1 MEDLQSQRSTSMD
14 WLSKF
19 SGGVGVGVGGSGC
32 VHTAVLKSSD
42 GADFSLKV

>member
-19 SGGVGVGVGGSGC
+19 SGGVGVGGSGC